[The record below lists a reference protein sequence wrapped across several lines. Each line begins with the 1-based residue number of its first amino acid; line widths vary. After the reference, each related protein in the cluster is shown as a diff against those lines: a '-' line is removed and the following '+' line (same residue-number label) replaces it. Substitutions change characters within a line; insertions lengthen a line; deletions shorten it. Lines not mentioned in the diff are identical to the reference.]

1 MTKRFGRFSLFLNE
15 CFSSQ
20 NIFKVF
26 HSSLNGSFRLDVDYT
41 AYSTADCIKEAEI
54 ENFLFYRDTRPSRCV
69 KWRPLCLVWT
79 ILYWRRSHLGFSQ
92 WMDGWIGCQPYT
104 EHFKRVS
111 LNKILFDTL
120 ITNQKWLS
128 EWYYWFRYLG
138 RRTHT
143 FDCDCYYYLNK
154 TMYHGYYYYYYLL
167 FLLLLLLPITYQIDS
182 HSFVQQTFETFFEPI
197 NSHFLMIQLK
207 KYFFSFILF
216 QKSLLIRK
224 IVTARACV
232 IMSLRSYLE
241 TL

>member
-1 MTKRFGRFSLFLNE
+1 
-15 CFSSQ
+15 
-20 NIFKVF
+20 
-26 HSSLNGSFRLDVDYT
+26 
-41 AYSTADCIKEAEI
+41 
-54 ENFLFYRDTRPSRCV
+54 
-69 KWRPLCLVWT
+69 
-79 ILYWRRSHLGFSQ
+79 
-92 WMDGWIGCQPYT
+92 
-104 EHFKRVS
+104 
-111 LNKILFDTL
+111 
-120 ITNQKWLS
+120 
-128 EWYYWFRYLG
+128 
-138 RRTHT
+138 
-143 FDCDCYYYLNK
+143 
-154 TMYHGYYYYYYLL
+154 MYHGYYYYYYLL